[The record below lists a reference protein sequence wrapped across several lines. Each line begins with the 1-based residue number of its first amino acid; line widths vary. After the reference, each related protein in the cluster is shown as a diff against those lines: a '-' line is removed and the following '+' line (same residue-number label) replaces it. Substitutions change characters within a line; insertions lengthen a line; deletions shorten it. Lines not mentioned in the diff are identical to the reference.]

1 MKQIANR
8 SIKFH
13 FLHILSLY
21 GTKAL
26 ITLGVGVNKI
36 KVVWHH
42 HILLLTPL
50 RSRSFSGTWHLGQNA
65 SKPLENKYFF
75 YNYLLAWSLR
85 KLTTK
90 LQSCW
95 RPLTL
100 HVAIKKLHNNP
111 PPFSN
116 FQVAQ
121 LLLKNKLMHK
131 MDLKHRLMKYF
142 KSLMTFNTS
151 NFNYGFSFF
160 ILIRVQQQVT
170 FRA

>member
-1 MKQIANR
+1 MKQITNR

-13 FLHILSLY
+13 VLYFISLY
-21 GTKAL
+21 ETKAL
-26 ITLGVGVNKI
+26 ISLGVRVNKI

-42 HILLLTPL
+42 HTLLHAPL
-50 RSRSFSGTWHLGQNA
+50 RSRSLSGAWHSGQNV
-65 SKPLENKYFF
+65 SKPLENKHLF
-75 YNYLLAWSLR
+75 YNCLLVRSLR

-100 HVAIKKLHNNP
+100 CMAIKKLHNNP

-121 LLLKNKLMHK
+121 LLLKNELMHNI
-131 MDLKHRLMKYF
+131 DLKHRFAKYF
-142 KSLMTFNTS
+142 KSPMTFNTG
-151 NFNYGFSFF
+151 NFNYGFSF
-160 ILIRVQQQVT
+160 LLK
-170 FRA
+170 

>member
-1 MKQIANR
+1 MKQIIKK

-13 FLHILSLY
+13 GLYILSFY
-21 GTKAL
+21 ETKAL
-26 ITLGVGVNKI
+26 ITLGVRVNKS

-42 HILLLTPL
+42 DTLLQAPL
-50 RSRSFSGTWHLGQNA
+50 RSRSLSGGFWHLGQNV
-65 SKPLENKYFF
+65 SKPLENKHFF
-75 YNYLLAWSLR
+75 YNCLLVRSLR

-95 RPLTL
+95 RPFTL
-100 HVAIKKLHNNP
+100 CMAIKKQHNNS

-131 MDLKHRLMKYF
+131 MDLKHRFAKYF
-142 KSLMTFNTS
+142 KSPMTFNTG

-160 ILIRVQQQVT
+160 T
-170 FRA
+170 